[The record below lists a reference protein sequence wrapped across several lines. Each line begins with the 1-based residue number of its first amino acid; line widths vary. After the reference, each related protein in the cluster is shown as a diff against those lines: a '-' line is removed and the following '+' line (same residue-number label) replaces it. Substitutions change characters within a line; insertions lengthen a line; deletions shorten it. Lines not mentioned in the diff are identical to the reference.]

1 MRAPYVNGVKKMEKF
16 MVLCTFKQGTVMS
29 EVFAGDAADARSTVE
44 TLPMSKWWDI
54 DVFPLAAPVVPGG
67 AA

>member
-1 MRAPYVNGVKKMEKF
+1 MRTPYVNGVKTMEKF

-29 EVFAGDAADARSTVE
+29 
-44 TLPMSKWWDI
+44 
-54 DVFPLAAPVVPGG
+54 DVFPLAAPVMQGG